1 MSTSGEQRHPLTPD
15 VLGLFEQHLRVERAR
30 SEHTTKGYLGDL
42 RSLNAALVEA
52 GVHALA
58 DIQLSH
64 LRSFL
69 ACQAGAGLARSSIS
83 RRAASLKTFFAW
95 AHEQGHLTVNPAVR
109 LTAPT
114 PDKHL
119 PGVLGA
125 GQAAS
130 LMDLAAVASDDDDPV
145 RIRNRAM
152 VEFLYATGVRVGELC
167 ALDAGDLDL
176 SARHARVWGKGGK
189 ERMVVF
195 GEPAAR
201 ATTAYLDGA
210 RPRLVTGESGPAV
223 FLGRRG
229 RRVDQRQV
237 RAVVYDLLS
246 HLSDAP
252 DMGPH
257 GLRHSAA
264 THLLDGGA
272 DIRTVQEIL
281 GHASLATTQ
290 IYTHVSTTRLR
301 AAYSQAHPR
310 A

>member
-1 MSTSGEQRHPLTPD
+1 MSGSGEVQPALTSD
-15 VLGLFEQHLRVERAR
+15 VLDLFARHLRVERAR
-30 SEHTTKGYLGDL
+30 SEHTTRGYLSDL
-42 RSLNAALVEA
+42 RALDASLTHE
-52 GVHALA
+52 GVSSLA
-58 DIQLSH
+58 DIELRH

-69 ACQAGAGLARSSIS
+69 AAQAGAGMARSSIS
-83 RRAASLKTFFAW
+83 RRAASIKTFFGW
-95 AHEQGHLTVNPAVR
+95 AHEQGYLQHNPATR
-109 LTAPT
+109 LTAPSPT
-114 PDKHL
+114 KHL
-119 PGVLGA
+119 PGVLAA
-125 GQAAS
+125 GQATA
-130 LMDLAAVASDDDDPV
+130 LMDLAAVASDDDDPLH
-145 RIRNRAM
+145 IRNRAM

-167 ALDAGDLDL
+167 GLNVDDIDLG
-176 SARHARVWGKGGK
+176 ARHARVLGKGKK

-195 GEPAAR
+195 GAPAAD
-201 ATTAYLDGA
+201 AAAAYLASA
-210 RPRLVTGESGPAV
+210 RPRLATADSGPAT

-237 RAVVYDLLS
+237 RAVVHDLLS
-246 HLSDAP
+246 HLKDAP
-252 DMGPH
+252 DLGPH

-290 IYTHVSTTRLR
+290 LYTHVSTRRLR